1 MMEGWR
7 HRRRE
12 DTKVIMLRSI
22 GLLSLVAFLGA
33 SEDGPRVKLDGYAE
47 YNQDGRL
54 VVEGQRVY
62 ALNDTRVTGD
72 GIRTL
77 RDIPL
82 GHEVKVEGRRQP
94 SGMVRATKVEAKP
107 NGSSMYESEVVRATN
122 RIEKMWVDAGE
133 MYVED
138 GRRRRSLGD
147 ILDSGPEVE
156 RVRGIML
163 KLLPPYV
170 KADDV
175 RVHVVKTKEWNASAM
190 ANGAIWVYTGLLNDM
205 SDDEIAIILGHELAH
220 YTHEH
225 SRRGMKKSM
234 WGQIAGVAGAVG
246 AGTIDGGAG
255 RAAGLA
261 ASLGISAWQSG
272 YSREMEDQADR
283 VGLRYAYAAGF
294 DVSKGPALWKRFRE
308 KYGEEDT
315 MSNFLFGSHSRPT
328 DRIRNINRELR
339 VNYRDTLELH

>member
-1 MMEGWR
+1 
-7 HRRRE
+7 
-12 DTKVIMLRSI
+12 MLRSI
-22 GLLSLVAFLGA
+22 IVSSLVAFLGA
-33 SEDGPRVKLDGYAE
+33 AEDGPRVKLDGYAE
-47 YNQDGRL
+47 YNNGGIL
-54 VVEGQRVY
+54 VVDGQRVY
-62 ALNDTRVTGD
+62 ALNNTRFEGD

-77 RDIPL
+77 AGIPL

-94 SGMVRATKVEAKP
+94 SGMVLATKIEAKP
-107 NGSSMYESEVVRATN
+107 NGSAMYESEVVSATN
-122 RIEKMWVDAGE
+122 RIEKTWVDAGE

-138 GRRRRSLGD
+138 GRRRQSVGN

-156 RVRGIML
+156 RGRGIML

-170 KADDV
+170 DANDV
-175 RVHVVKTKEWNASAM
+175 RVYVVETKQWNASAM
-190 ANGAIWVYTGLLNDM
+190 GNGAIWVYTGLLNDM

-225 SRRGMKKSM
+225 SRRGMKKNM

-246 AGTIDGGAG
+246 AGAIDSGAG
-255 RAAGLA
+255 RSAAGMG

-283 VGLRYAYAAGF
+283 VGLRYAYEAGF
-294 DVSKGPALWKRFRE
+294 DVSQGLEVWKKFRR

-339 VNYRDTLELH
+339 VNYRDTLDY